1 MYTLHTCTC
10 INKPRVTR
18 IHVQEQ
24 RLNTD
29 YHALYTIKN
38 KEKYE
43 ITSSTNNTPGTS
55 SATPWSMYLFTTYNT
70 DELTN
75 YQSNTTIILQ

>member
-1 MYTLHTCTC
+1 MYTLHTCIC

-24 RLNTD
+24 RHNTD
-29 YHALYTIKN
+29 CHALYTIKN

>member
-10 INKPRVTR
+10 INKPRVTL

-24 RLNTD
+24 RHNTD
-29 YHALYTIKN
+29 CHALYTIKN
-38 KEKYE
+38 KKKYE

>member
-10 INKPRVTR
+10 INKLRVTR
-18 IHVQEQ
+18 IHVQ
-24 RLNTD
+24 RHNTD

>member
-18 IHVQEQ
+18 IHVQ
-24 RLNTD
+24 RHNTD

-38 KEKYE
+38 KKK
-43 ITSSTNNTPGTS
+43 IRN
-55 SATPWSMYLFTTYNT
+55 YLI
-70 DELTN
+70 DEQHARNEFSDPLIDVFI
-75 YQSNTTIILQ
+75 YHLQHR

>member
-24 RLNTD
+24 HLNTD
-29 YHALYTIKN
+29 YHALYIIKN

-70 DELTN
+70 DELIN

>member
-10 INKPRVTR
+10 INKQRVTR
-18 IHVQEQ
+18 IHVQ
-24 RLNTD
+24 RHNTD

-75 YQSNTTIILQ
+75 YQSNTTIILR

>member
-18 IHVQEQ
+18 IHVQ
-24 RLNTD
+24 RHNTD
-29 YHALYTIKN
+29 YYALYTIKN

-75 YQSNTTIILQ
+75 YQSNTTIILR

>member
-1 MYTLHTCTC
+1 MYTLHTCTW
-10 INKPRVTR
+10 ITKPRVTR
-18 IHVQEQ
+18 IHVQ
-24 RLNTD
+24 RHNTD

-55 SATPWSMYLFTTYNT
+55 SATPWSMYLLTTYNT